1 MLKTALLFSV
11 QTHNSLSCTVVR
23 KGKRKSM
30 LQLKHLDFRFENSLV
45 KAVANSNFPETKL
58 AGLTVGPFEEGNEYE
73 IYYWIAEKLAE
84 ASIVHFREDIQFG
97 PSELYK
103 VQWKERVQVAGQISE
118 LPVDFYPKLRRYLA
132 NLKKEIAK
140 GQPEKISEHD
150 KGTQLA
156 WDIVNSRM
164 KKIIALSTVSGQ
176 TDQLLKK
183 MANEERL
190 IYEQIGKTVTDW
202 RKTILEQNGE
212 K

>member
-1 MLKTALLFSV
+1 
-11 QTHNSLSCTVVR
+11 VR
-23 KGKRKSM
+23 KGRKRLP
-30 LQLKHLDFRFENSLV
+30 LQIKHLDFRFENSLV
-45 KAVANSNFPETKL
+45 KAVANRNYPETKL

-73 IYYWIAEKLAE
+73 IYHWVAEKLAE
-84 ASIVHFREDIQFG
+84 AGIVHFREDSQFG

-118 LPVDFYPKLRRYLA
+118 LPEDFYPKLRRYLA

-140 GQPEKISEHD
+140 GQPEKIQEHE
-150 KGTQLA
+150 KATQLA
-156 WDIVNSRM
+156 WDIVNSRI

-183 MANEERL
+183 MAFEERL
-190 IYEQIGKTVTDW
+190 IYEQLGKLVTHW
-202 RKTILEQNGE
+202 RAQILEQKEE